1 MGPSHTA
8 RKVPPRIHPP
18 TWGQRGVRAG
28 EEEDLVGLSAR
39 VLMNGLGGPS
49 DPQGYDPKGCR
60 WLTNIT
66 EGYRKNMWPG
76 NLDTLKLAVCHWTM
90 HVTSL
95 SLCFLCLWRSNRQ
108 EEKERTE
115 DEMVDGIDPMNTSLS
130 KLQEMVRDR
139 EAWCAAVHGV
149 SKSQTRLS
157 A

>member
-18 TWGQRGVRAG
+18 TWGQGGVRAG

-66 EGYRKNMWPG
+66 EGYGKSMWPG

-95 SLCFLCLWRSNRQ
+95 SLCFLCLWRSNRAGVRSEGQ
-108 EEKERTE
+108 E
-115 DEMVDGIDPMNTSLS
+115 
-130 KLQEMVRDR
+130 
-139 EAWCAAVHGV
+139 V
-149 SKSQTRLS
+149 S
-157 A
+157 